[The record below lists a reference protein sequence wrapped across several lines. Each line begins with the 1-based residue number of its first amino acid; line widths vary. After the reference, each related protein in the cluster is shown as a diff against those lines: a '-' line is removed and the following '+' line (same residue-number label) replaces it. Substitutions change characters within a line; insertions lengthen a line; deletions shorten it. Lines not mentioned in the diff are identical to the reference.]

1 MKLVL
6 VTLRIGVGIPKGNT
20 GVGWGRV
27 GRGVGIAVRSPHQAR
42 VGWGG
47 DPLGI
52 PTAPRRISNNHC
64 NNAAAPI
71 DMRTYSCCCP
81 HRCAHSW
88 LLPP

>member
-47 DPLGI
+47 DTLGVV
-52 PTAPRRISNNHC
+52 
-64 NNAAAPI
+64 
-71 DMRTYSCCCP
+71 
-81 HRCAHSW
+81 W
-88 LLPP
+88 GFLPPTNAGGGGGGESLGDPHCAKADF